1 MSVAKDLLTSYQNVI
16 ADLTLITG
24 ENGVFDVVV
33 DDAII
38 YSKTEM
44 GRHAEPGE
52 VLELFISYVGLNAS
66 RFGGDH

>member
-1 MSVAKDLLTSYQNVI
+1 M
-16 ADLTLITG
+16 TG

-38 YSKTEM
+38 YSKAET

-52 VLELFISYVGLNAS
+52 VLDLFAVHVGPDVP
-66 RFGGDH
+66 RYGED